1 MQKGENTAV
10 AVQMDSKSKIVV
22 DNESLIAYFSM
33 EIGLLDELPTYSGGL
48 GVLAGDTLKSF
59 ADLDI
64 DVVAV
69 TLLSEKGYFYQKFN
83 EHNWQQEEDYSW
95 NPSDLLEKTDISFTV
110 SIAQRDVHVAVWKY
124 ILVGQGGHKVAIYFL
139 DTNLEAND
147 EEAKKFTQRLYGGD
161 MRYRLAQEMILGLGG
176 IRLLRKLN
184 LFPKKYHMN
193 EGHAAFI
200 ISELD
205 TELKDIEES
214 KREQLIR
221 QLCSFTTHTPVP
233 AGHDVFALDLFSEL
247 FPQFQERLRNKAI
260 LQHNNQDVFSMT
272 QLALEYSAYCNA
284 VSHQHQLV
292 SQELFPHHTIDFIT
306 NGVHSQSWT
315 NKHIAHVFDEYIPQ
329 WKRNPAEL
337 RKAFTIPVDEL
348 LIAHQKAKQ
357 ELIDYI
363 NSRYNAGFD
372 TEIFTLGFARR
383 ATGYKRALLLFS
395 DINRL
400 QQLSQNVG
408 KIQLVFAGKAHP
420 HDDEGKKIIQKIKE
434 LAHLLSPQIRLVF
447 IDNYTIFT
455 GQLLTA
461 GVDVWLNTPMRGLE
475 ASGTSGMK
483 AAHNGVPSLSI
494 LDGWWIEGFVPQK
507 TGWAIGK
514 QNVVLQNRDEINTQ
528 DFKDICQH
536 LEKTILPLYYSN
548 PQGYAHMMR
557 STIAINASYFNTH
570 RMVKQYLVRAYT
582 RNIRE

>member
-1 MQKGENTAV
+1 MQKGENEAL
-10 AVQMDSKSKIVV
+10 ASQEDSTTPIVP

-48 GVLAGDTLKSF
+48 GVLAGDALKSF
-59 ADLDI
+59 ADLAI
-64 DVVAV
+64 DVVGI
-69 TLLSEKGYFYQKFN
+69 TLLSKKGYFYQKFD

-110 SIAQRDVHVAVWKY
+110 SIANRDVKVVVWKY
-124 ILVGQGGHKVAIYFL
+124 ILTGDGGHKLAIYFL
-139 DTNLEAND
+139 DTDVEEND
-147 EEAKKFTQRLYGGD
+147 DDAKSYTQHLYGGD
-161 MRYRLAQEMILGLGG
+161 MRYRLAQELILGLAG

-200 ISELD
+200 VCELD
-205 TELKDIEES
+205 KELGHIEES
-214 KREQLIR
+214 KRDQLIR

-233 AGHDVFALDLFSEL
+233 SGHDMFSQSLISEL
-247 FPQFQERLRNKAI
+247 FPQCQERLRNKAKT
-260 LQHNNQDVFSMT
+260 QHNNQDVFSMT
-272 QLALEYSAYCNA
+272 KLALDHSAYCNA

-306 NGVHSQSWT
+306 NGVHSQTWT
-315 NKHIAHVFDEYIPQ
+315 NKHIAHIFDTYIPE
-329 WKRNPAEL
+329 WRRNPLEL
-337 RKAFTIPVDEL
+337 RKALTIPEDEL

-372 TEIFTLGFARR
+372 AQLFTLGFARR
-383 ATGYKRALLLFS
+383 ATGYKRALLLLS
-395 DINRL
+395 NLQRL
-400 QQLSQNVG
+400 REISQNVG

-420 HDDEGKKIIQKIKE
+420 HDDEGKKIIQHIKE
-434 LAHLLSPQIRLVF
+434 AAHLLAPQVRLVF

-494 LDGWWIEGFVPQK
+494 LDGWWVEGYVFEK
-507 TGWAIGK
+507 TGWSIGK
-514 QNVVLQNRDEINTQ
+514 QTVISKNQDEINAQ
-528 DFKDICQH
+528 DFEHICQT
-536 LEKTILPLYYSN
+536 LEKKILPLFYTN
-548 PQGYAHMMR
+548 PQAYAQLMR